1 MWCICTGNKNE
12 PVEGACGGF
21 ESMYEKALDA
31 LRNGL
36 EDSYWYGDDDE
47 KVINELVRKAEAFDE
62 IKDYLSRPSPIDE
75 DRYEIQKIIDEYDKE
90 EK

>member
-1 MWCICTGNKNE
+1 MMRVTAEI
-12 PVEGACGGF
+12 GGF
-21 ESMYEKALDA
+21 DSMDEKANNA

-47 KVINELVRKAEAFDE
+47 KVFNELVRKAKALDE

-75 DRYEIQKIIDEYDKE
+75 DRYEIQKMIDKYDKE
-90 EK
+90 ADQ